1 VRVRARAVR
10 QGIWFRALSRVE
22 RGVFDLTVRCVER
35 IRSGVLAG
43 MVSGIVD
50 KLLRALKPS
59 FLETAM
65 RVGGEIADEVSEI
78 ALGWGNAGASSWRRD
93 LGFARFLG
101 VIAVNG

>member
-1 VRVRARAVR
+1 MKVRARAVR
-10 QGIWFRALSRVE
+10 QGIWFRALSRME

-35 IRSGVLAG
+35 IRSCVLAG
-43 MVSGIVD
+43 MVSNIVD
-50 KLLRALKPS
+50 KLLRTLKPS

-78 ALGWGNAGASSWRRD
+78 ALGWGNAGAYSWRRD

-101 VIAVNG
+101 VTAVNE